1 MKHCHTTSVSAVCFV
16 GLLFLLFMPLSLLSG
31 PRPDPRPGETLAG
44 QRSTLVR
51 PGQRSSLV
59 TPGQM
64 TMASPDLVS
73 AKTGYDLE
81 MIIPGN
87 WNNSTGVSIY
97 QMTQGR
103 GYVFGTNIF
112 DDLAKGQK
120 FWQEEEIALEG
131 AIFWFPHVEYGGGN
145 LTFSVWDMSSG
156 GVGEVLASKTVS
168 IGDIVPAETF
178 EEAFHLSFDE
188 PVYVS
193 GDYMM
198 GFVMDDVAGSEL
210 ALAASLSGEGGSLGL
225 VYEQW
230 ENGSWHVVLQV
241 YGPDLDV
248 DLAIFPL
255 KYTGEVPTS
264 APAFQPPAEMTVFPN
279 PARDHLNIVFA
290 GPMQEVR
297 ILDMLGKVVH
307 TARPNSNEVRIDT
320 SGFWPGIYFVQVFT
334 AEAVTTRRVQVSR

>member
-1 MKHCHTTSVSAVCFV
+1 MKHFLATSISAVCFV
-16 GLLFLLFMPLSLLSG
+16 GLLIMCLPL
-31 PRPDPRPGETLAG
+31 AA
-44 QRSTLVR
+44 QRSTLVA
-51 PGQRSSLV
+51 PGQRATLV
-59 TPGQM
+59 TAGQVF
-64 TMASPDLVS
+64 MASPDLAT
-73 AKTGYDLE
+73 AKTEYELE

-97 QMTQGR
+97 PLLEGR
-103 GYVFGTNIF
+103 GYVFGTNVF
-112 DDLAKGQK
+112 DDRAKGQK
-120 FWQEEEIALEG
+120 FWLEQEIALEG
-131 AIFWFPHVEYGGGN
+131 AIFWFPYVEYGGGN
-145 LTFSVWDMSSG
+145 LTFKVWNMSG
-156 GVGEVLASKTVS
+156 TGVGEVLASKTVS

-193 GDYMM
+193 GDYMV

-264 APAFQPPAEMTVFPN
+264 APVFQPQVEMTVFPN
-279 PARDHLNIVFA
+279 PASDILNVVSPE
-290 GPMQEVR
+290 PMQEVR

-307 TARPNSNEVRIDT
+307 SARPNSPEVRIDT

-334 AEAVTTRRVQVSR
+334 AREVTTKRVQVSR